1 CDPASGTCDCA
12 PGFIGAD
19 CSKTCPENRYGKDC
33 TLFCACG
40 KGQCDPRTGK
50 CTCPPGQ
57 MGPSCQ

>member
-1 CDPASGTCDCA
+1 CDPVSGTCDCV

-33 TLFCACG
+33 ALFCACG
-40 KGQCDPRTGK
+40 KGQCDPQTGK

-57 MGPSCQ
+57 MGPGCQ